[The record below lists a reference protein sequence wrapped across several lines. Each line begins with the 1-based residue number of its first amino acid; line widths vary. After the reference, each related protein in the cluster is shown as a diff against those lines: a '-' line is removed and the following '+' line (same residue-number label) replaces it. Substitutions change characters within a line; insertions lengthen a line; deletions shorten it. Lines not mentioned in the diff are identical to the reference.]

1 MGSSVGRLRKAAD
14 ISTDKYRVL
23 AELGEGGM
31 ANVYL
36 AVTRGPNDFHKL
48 VVLKAIRE
56 ELAQQPDLLA
66 MFLDE
71 ARLSAR
77 LSHPNVV
84 QTIEV
89 SELRG
94 RPVIV
99 MEYLDGQTF
108 SNVVERPECR
118 DMPLP
123 MRLRVLSAALDGLQY
138 IHDLTDFDGTP
149 LQLVHRDVSPH
160 NVFVTYDGQIKL
172 LDFGIAKGLISRAR
186 TSTDVIKGKIRYMA
200 PEQMCGEPV
209 DLRADVFSVGVILWE
224 VATGKRIWQG
234 RSEVNVMHAV
244 LNEGVAAPRS
254 VDPSVAE
261 ELNAICV
268 RALARSP
275 NARYQTAAELQ
286 AAIDSF
292 LDGLGSRVMPK
303 DIGRY
308 LSRVFAESRGR
319 TKETIEAE
327 LKKSESAVERGG
339 DRFAFPQTLVSLAG
353 GTEGGTVEP
362 VVAPPSPR
370 RGWAALAGALA
381 VGAAVGGALIVH
393 PPRHGAAHTGLP
405 AGSVEGAGAATG
417 ESQAS
422 SAARRATAP
431 PASSGRTVR
440 VQLAATPPS
449 AVLFLDGKRVDN
461 PFAGDLPSD
470 TAPHALRAEAPG
482 YTAAVTDIA
491 LDRDVILVLP
501 LAPAK
506 AAAGPRRAPA
516 LAVSA
521 SAPPV
526 APAAPVPSPS
536 SAADTSSDCTPPF
549 YFDAQGIKRLKPECL

>member
-1 MGSSVGRLRKAAD
+1 MGSSVGRLRKAPD

-36 AVTRGPNDFHKL
+36 AVTRGLSEFHKL

-56 ELAQQPDLLA
+56 ELAQQPDLFA

-71 ARLSAR
+71 ARLAAR

-108 SNVVERPECR
+108 SSVIDREECR
-118 DMPLP
+118 DMPLA
-123 MRLRVLSAALDGLQY
+123 MRLRMLSTALDGLQY
-138 IHDLTDFDGTP
+138 IHDLTDFDGTA

-172 LDFGIAKGLISRAR
+172 LDFGIAKGIISRAR
-186 TSTDVIKGKIRYMA
+186 TGTDVIKGKIRYMA
-200 PEQMCGEPV
+200 PEQMCSESI
-209 DLRADVFSVGVILWE
+209 DRRADVFSVGCILWE

-244 LNEGVAAPRS
+244 LNEGVPSPRS
-254 VDPSVAE
+254 VEPSVASK
-261 ELNAICV
+261 LDDICV

-275 NARYQTAAELQ
+275 SDRYQTAAELQ
-286 AAIDSF
+286 AAIDAF
-292 LDGLGSRVMPK
+292 LEGMGSRVMPK

-308 LSRVFAESRGR
+308 LTRVFAESRSR
-319 TKETIEAE
+319 TKEVVEAQ
-327 LKKSESAVERGG
+327 LKKPEDAAEKIGE
-339 DRFAFPQTLVSLAG
+339 RFAFPTTLVSLAG
-353 GTEGGTVEP
+353 GAEGGSVEP
-362 VVAPPSPR
+362 VVGPPSAR

-393 PPRHGAAHTGLP
+393 PPSRGSTRVNRPGSNADVP
-405 AGSVEGAGAATG
+405 APATG
-417 ESQAS
+417 ESPAS
-422 SAARRATAP
+422 SAAKEAATP
-431 PASSGRTVR
+431 PAGSRRTVR
-440 VQLAATPPS
+440 VQLAATPPN
-449 AVLFLDGKRVDN
+449 ATLLLDGKKVDN
-461 PFAGDLPSD
+461 PFAGDLPADSA
-470 TAPHALRAEAPG
+470 THLVRAEAPG
-482 YTAAVTDIA
+482 YAAAFTDIA

-501 LAPAK
+501 LATAK
-506 AAAGPRRAPA
+506 AAASPRRAPA
-516 LAVSA
+516 IALP
-521 SAPPV
+521 APSV
-526 APAAPVPSPS
+526 TLAAPGPSAQEP
-536 SAADTSSDCTPPF
+536 SSDCTPPF